1 METRQSRHVAFV
13 KKTYFTFPSNTG
25 QSTYKITFT
34 ERGES
39 YIALNGGAD
48 LNLDA
53 QVGSK
58 IVVLDSL
65 LIG

>member
-1 METRQSRHVAFV
+1 METRQERHVAYV

-58 IVVLDSL
+58 IDDSF